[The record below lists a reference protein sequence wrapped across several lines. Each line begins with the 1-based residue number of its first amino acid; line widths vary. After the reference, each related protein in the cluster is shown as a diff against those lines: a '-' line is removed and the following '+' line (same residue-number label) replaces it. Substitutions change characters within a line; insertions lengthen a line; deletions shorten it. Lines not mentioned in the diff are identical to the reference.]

1 MTVIQRK
8 EAGGFI
14 RSARGV
20 AIALTLVVVGVA
32 AGLAIDRVTDQV
44 AAVTYEGPLVER
56 SLAMEA
62 FYNGTTYEGPMV
74 KRSLAMEAFYGA
86 DQGLLNRAAEIT
98 AAKFAAGAGAD
109 QGLLNRA
116 AEITAAK
123 ADAAAGAWFEHPL
136 VKRSLAMEEFYNG
149 D

>member
-1 MTVIQRK
+1 MTVLQRK
-8 EAGGFI
+8 ELGGFI

-20 AIALTLVVVGVA
+20 AIALTLVVLGVV
-32 AGLAIDRVTDQV
+32 AGFVIDRAANDAV
-44 AAVTYEGPLVER
+44 AITYEGPLVER

-74 KRSLAMEAFYGA
+74 KRSLAMEAFYNGTTYE
-86 DQGLLNRAAEIT
+86 G
-98 AAKFAAGAGAD
+98 
-109 QGLLNRA
+109 
-116 AEITAAK
+116 
-123 ADAAAGAWFEHPL
+123 PM